1 MFLKSKFSKSLV
13 ASAVVGAAMFSAQS
27 ASAQTTTSAP
37 LTVTATVQTA
47 CALDAATYSLPF
59 NNVIIGGGG
68 ADKLAQVDVTVA
80 CGSPASY
87 SLGASGLVGSRAMTG
102 SGTAAGGNLAY
113 ELYRDAARSLVLG
126 AVSTNMFTATAST
139 GATYTIYGKVP
150 QAGNA
155 TAPAGDYQDI
165 VQLTLTF

>member
-13 ASAVVGAAMFSAQS
+13 ASAVVGASMFAAQS
-27 ASAQTTTSAP
+27 VSAQTTTSAP

-59 NNVIIGGGG
+59 LNVIIGGG
-68 ADKLAQVDVTVA
+68 ASDKLASVDVAVA
-80 CGSPASY
+80 CGSATAY
-87 SLGASGLVGSRAMTG
+87 TLGASGLVGSRAMTG
-102 SGTAAGGNLAY
+102 SGTATGGSLAY
-113 ELYRDAARSLVLG
+113 ELYRDAARTLVLG
-126 AVSTNMFTATAST
+126 TSATNMISVTST
-139 GATYTIYGKVP
+139 GATHTIYGKVP